1 MIIITILIVCDHFL
15 HCSLYSR
22 DQSSMWGSRRCER
35 RGSSFFPNALIQLI
49 GTELDISAMRKH
61 FLQRQQKRRSHYYM
75 TKKLLA
81 PWWTNHSFDS
91 HPATKIINYPIKLSN
106 GSSAEVNIV
115 HNYRTTKHH
124 LQSATKISTRSSR
137 RTTEK
142 GPGITKKQLSHFLMG
157 WVICFLNLIFNL
169 LLLPRLS

>member
-35 RGSSFFPNALIQLI
+35 GSLFFPNALIQLI

-61 FLQRQQKRRSHYYM
+61 
-75 TKKLLA
+75 LLA
-81 PWWTNHSFDS
+81 PRWTNHSFDS
-91 HPATKIINYPIKLSN
+91 HLVTKIINCPIQLSN

-124 LQSATKISTRSSR
+124 LQPATKISTRSSR

-157 WVICFLNLIFNL
+157 WVMCFFNLIFNL